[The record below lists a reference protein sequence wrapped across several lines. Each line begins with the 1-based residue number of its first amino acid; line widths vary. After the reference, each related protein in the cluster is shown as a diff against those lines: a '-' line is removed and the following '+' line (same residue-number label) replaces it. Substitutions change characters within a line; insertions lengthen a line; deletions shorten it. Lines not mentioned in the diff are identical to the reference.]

1 MSESNKNQT
10 LVVLLQPITMGDD
23 TSKET
28 ISENDGRHNST
39 VDVMLQTLISLM
51 VIMLTMK
58 MMIIITSNDYLQR
71 RIEIPCNTPLHVH
84 VDSLTFS
91 FFRSKIILS
100 SSRAVAVYLKDS
112 EQL

>member
-39 VDVMLQTLISLM
+39 VDVMLQTLISP
-51 VIMLTMK
+51 V
-58 MMIIITSNDYLQR
+58 MITYSGVSKYHAIHLYTYTFLI
-71 RIEIPCNTPLHVH
+71 
-84 VDSLTFS
+84 FS
-91 FFRSKIILS
+91 FEDYSVF
-100 SSRAVAVYLKDS
+100 
-112 EQL
+112 